1 MSNLA
6 IVTGGSR
13 GIGFAVA
20 EQLLSKNWAVHL
32 VSSSEARLS
41 TAALELTKRHRG
53 AQVTHQV
60 IDFSDLEQVKAGAK
74 LLPTGW
80 DALINNAGVKVVES
94 APLTAQGHE
103 WHLGINHLAPFA
115 LTLAALPMAS
125 RGARVTTVAS
135 IVARISA
142 PADLFAEE
150 LDVSDLYSRSKLL
163 NLAFAIE
170 LNERLRSS
178 SNEKL
183 RSMSSNAAHP
193 GFTRAS
199 KYGKAYVRPAEYL
212 FAQSSALGATPIVL
226 AATAQVRDSF
236 EYLGP
241 RFFELWGKPVLAQV
255 PDRAAEPSFR
265 REIWQLSTRLSG
277 QSDEFLV

>member
-20 EQLLSKNWAVHL
+20 EQLLEKKWDVHL
-32 VSSSEARLS
+32 VSSNEARLAQ
-41 TAALELTKRHRG
+41 AAAELTRRHRSSR
-53 AQVTHQV
+53 VSWQV
-60 IDFSDLEQVKAGAK
+60 IDFSDLVQVRKGAS

-94 APLTAQGHE
+94 APVTAQGHE
-103 WHLGINHLAPFA
+103 WHLGINQLAPFA
-115 LTLAALPMAS
+115 LTLAALPLAN
-125 RGARVTTVAS
+125 RGARVTTVSS

-142 PADLFAEE
+142 PADLLAEN
-150 LDVSDLYSRSKLL
+150 LSVSDFYSRSKLM

-170 LNERLRSS
+170 LHERLRSS
-178 SNEKL
+178 SNDIF
-183 RSMSSNAAHP
+183 RTMSSTAAHP

-212 FAQSSALGATPIVL
+212 FAQSSALGAAPIVL
-226 AATAQVRDSF
+226 AATSESGDLF
-236 EYLGP
+236 DYLGP
-241 RFFELWGKPVLAQV
+241 RFFELWGNPAPATI
-255 PDRAAEPSFR
+255 PDRAADLAFR
-265 REIWQLSTRLSG
+265 RKIWHLSKELSG
-277 QSDEFLV
+277 NSDEFLV